1 MQETTKMNKQTGNR
15 SNVNPVANRKI
26 TISSIILTRAE
37 GLTAFCGIPH
47 MVSSMSDAQAVLM
60 GMSRECAPVASD
72 KVDFTV
78 TYDDGHEYTG
88 TYNLGKF
95 DYGDLAGHMRTNLN
109 TRAQIGLDVATLNFM
124 RSIDRDGSQRRAA
137 LDFLATRKLA

>member
-1 MQETTKMNKQTGNR
+1 MNKQTSNPSNR
-15 SNVNPVANRKI
+15 SNRTAATKI
-26 TISSIILTRAE
+26 AISSIILTRAE

-47 MVSSMSDAQAVLM
+47 MVSSMADAQGVLM

-78 TYDDGHEYTG
+78 TYEDGHEYTG
-88 TYNLGKF
+88 TYSLGKF
-95 DYGDLAGHMRTNLN
+95 DYGDLAGHMRSNLN
-109 TRAQIGLDVATLNFM
+109 TRAQIGLDVPTLTFM

-137 LDFLATRKLA
+137 LEFLATRKLA